1 MALTVDTFEDLVH
14 IVETHPEWR
23 RRLKRALFDFDI
35 EASTRALE
43 KAVAELVSVQARVWP
58 AIERLLAE
66 QSKQSADIAVLKTDV
81 AVLKTDVAVL
91 KTDVAVLK
99 TDVAVLKTDVA
110 VLKTDV
116 AVLKT
121 DVAVLKTDV
130 AVLKTD
136 VAVLKTDVAV
146 LKTDVAVLKTDVA
159 ETKQRV
165 TRMGRDV
172 ADLKGKSYEHDYLL
186 KAKAIFGRFIRRG
199 RDRTDDMADLMH
211 DAVAAGQIS
220 EKELTQVLAADLLWG
235 GKTRQDDKEVVLVLE
250 ASWRAEVTD
259 VERAQQRAAT
269 LRRIGV
275 YAVAVV
281 AGSEWDEQALSLAN
295 SLAVVTAAN
304 GTVDGDSWRKAAQME
319 M

>member
-1 MALTVDTFEDLVH
+1 MALTIDTFEDLVR

-66 QSKQSADIAVLKTDV
+66 QSKQSADI
-81 AVLKTDVAVL
+81 
-91 KTDVAVLK
+91 
-99 TDVAVLKTDVA
+99 
-110 VLKTDV
+110 
-116 AVLKT
+116 
-121 DVAVLKTDV
+121 

>member
-1 MALTVDTFEDLVH
+1 MALTIDTFEDLVR

-66 QSKQSADIAVLKTDV
+66 QSKQSADI
-81 AVLKTDVAVL
+81 
-91 KTDVAVLK
+91 
-99 TDVAVLKTDVA
+99 
-110 VLKTDV
+110 
-116 AVLKT
+116 
-121 DVAVLKTDV
+121 AVLKTDV